1 MLARG
6 YFAHESPE
14 GGTARE
20 RADQAG
26 YPSTLLVGE
35 TIAYG
40 QRTAGAVVDDWLAS
54 APHRRILL
62 DGRLTELGVGV
73 AIARQGDRVKV
84 TWVALAATPRP
95 RPKRR

>member
-1 MLARG
+1 MIARG

-14 GGTARE
+14 GRTARE
-20 RADQAG
+20 RADEAG
-26 YPSTLLVGE
+26 YGPALLVGE

-54 APHRRILL
+54 ASHRRILL
-62 DGRLTELGVGV
+62 DGRFDELGVGV
-73 AIARQGDRVKV
+73 AITRQGDSVKI
-84 TWVALAATPRP
+84 TWVAVAAVPRP